1 MTSDPYA
8 NIRPRRG
15 QAVSRSPVEEDDPYA
30 RIAPRRDSLSTYAAN
45 TTVPERPSLLSRTVD
60 AGKALGRQV
69 IDHPWETAKGIGAGI
84 GQNVLDAT
92 QIVQNPMGAYGAISA
107 SEGGDARKTFLRMGG
122 AASLALPALGRV
134 AGLSAKGLAAM
145 DFAASA
151 GLGAAQTPDD
161 PGVGALL
168 GLGMNALPYAPSA
181 VRTLTGRTPIGPQL
195 GPRAPVRRTV
205 GDAGKPLQINNVMP
219 MAVIDRIG
227 TPPTMRTQ
235 FDAPRETPLP
245 ATSERFPEGYSAGP
259 TPPVVARGALDRVFP
274 EVSKILEGG
283 REASRLADDVEAAT
297 LRMNGPTAPRSREQF
312 LEGYQTADPNRP
324 TMAVP
329 QGDLPAKLFPSDAD
343 AAGGAAGAMPE
354 APVAGA
360 DLNDALDAAVK
371 TWRAAKLRDAEV
383 QRRFAVVQQFQSALD
398 ATNGNVQA
406 ALDAVDGNKDRGMIR
421 QLMGERPKAPKAV
434 QKAGEPPIV
443 PGNPEGTTKIA
454 SGKSVDY
461 RGYSDE
467 QLAAELRRNHE
478 RVVQGQEMLANGQWV
493 REGERGMVSGQT
505 REAGRGKAQIN
516 QATRLLDAAER
527 ELRTRLMRRGLSGDA
542 LEDALVQARFGE
554 DAPVPPARVEEF
566 AETGNTDFNFGAN
579 VGDVD
584 FSAPA
589 PVAAAVVPEVAPI
602 APVAPVARPT
612 LSTLDVN
619 GKALADLSDEEL
631 QAVSV
636 HLRSRA
642 QKYRDAVDPQDSP
655 LLDYQRSAL
664 DADIDAVRSERARRA
679 GTPVAT
685 PPVAAAVD
693 AAPVVAAAPSAVPPM
708 APSKDGAINWR
719 TWFDQNQPGAQSAEK
734 IMQDFVDA
742 NQPAVKAARGYE
754 SMAGTMAR
762 ANAAATDF
770 FRSLVDDPKNA
781 LDHAGIRKFVEQHGE
796 AGVPALKQAVART
809 AAVMSEAA
817 KVIADPTTSADDLVL
832 AHRVVDSA
840 FQTQDQLLGGVIKE
854 QARIGRSMNALK
866 IQAKLSVDPDVWMIH
881 AKRALGDAPMTD
893 EVMARVRQLARDA
906 GDACGGG

>member
-15 QAVSRSPVEEDDPYA
+15 QAVLRSPVEEDDPYA

-45 TTVPERPSLLSRTVD
+45 TTVPERPSLVSRTVD

-69 IDHPWETAKGIGAGI
+69 IDHPWETVKGIGAGI

-107 SEGGDARKTFLRMGG
+107 SEGGDVRKTFLRMGG

-134 AGLSAKGLAAM
+134 AGLGAKSLAAM

-168 GLGMNALPYAPSA
+168 GLGMNAVPYAPSA

-235 FDAPRETPLP
+235 FDALRETPLP

-343 AAGGAAGAMPE
+343 AAGGAAGAVPE
-354 APVAGA
+354 VPVAGA

-398 ATNGNVQA
+398 ATNGNVQV

-421 QLMGERPKAPKAV
+421 LLMGERPKAPKAV
-434 QKAGEPPIV
+434 LKAGEPPIV

-579 VGDVD
+579 VGDFD
-584 FSAPA
+584 FSASPAMAASIVPEVGTPAPIAA
-589 PVAAAVVPEVAPI
+589 PVAAAVEA
-602 APVAPVARPT
+602 APVAPMAPAATPAPV
-612 LSTLDVN
+612 
-619 GKALADLSDEEL
+619 
-631 QAVSV
+631 
-636 HLRSRA
+636 
-642 QKYRDAVDPQDSP
+642 
-655 LLDYQRSAL
+655 
-664 DADIDAVRSERARRA
+664 A
-679 GTPVAT
+679 GTVAE
-685 PPVAAAVD
+685 PPVAAVD
-693 AAPVVAAAPSAVPPM
+693 AAPFVDARPTM
-708 APSKDGAINWR
+708 APSKDGTINWR

-734 IMQDFVDA
+734 IMQDFVAA

-754 SMAGTMAR
+754 SMAGTAAR
-762 ANAAATDF
+762 AEVAATEF
-770 FRSLVDDPKNA
+770 FKTLTDDPKNG
-781 LDHAGIRKFVEQHGE
+781 LDRAAIRAFVAKHGE
-796 AGVPALKQAVART
+796 AGVPALKMAQKKVALTMAEASKVLNDTNASAADVALAQEVFDSGAKMTNELAGGVFNEQA
-809 AAVMSEAA
+809 
-817 KVIADPTTSADDLVL
+817 
-832 AHRVVDSA
+832 
-840 FQTQDQLLGGVIKE
+840 LGG
-854 QARIGRSMNALK
+854 RTLNAM
-866 IQAKLSVDPDVWMIH
+866 KLMSRLSTDPEVWVVH
-881 AKRALGDAPMTD
+881 AKRALGGEHMSD
-893 EVMARVRQLARDA
+893 EVMMRVRQLAREA